1 MARFQES
8 LDRCLDNSVSAATAV
23 SAASVGGGGVLGGVV
38 PRRVVK
44 RGREEEDGGG
54 CGELGNGGGR
64 VVKATKKKKVNPKE
78 VPGKKLACPFARHDP
93 ARYKSV
99 KTCCGPGWA
108 DVHRVK

>member
-8 LDRCLDNSVSAATAV
+8 LDRCLDNSVSAASAV
-23 SAASVGGGGVLGGVV
+23 SAASVGGGVLGGVV

-64 VVKATKKKKVNPKE
+64 VVKAAKKKKVNPKE